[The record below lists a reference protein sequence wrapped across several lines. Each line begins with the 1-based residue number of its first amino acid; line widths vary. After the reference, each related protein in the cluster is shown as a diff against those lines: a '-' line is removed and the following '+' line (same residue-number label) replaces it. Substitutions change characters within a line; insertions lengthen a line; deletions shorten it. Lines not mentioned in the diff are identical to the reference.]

1 MDPHRRRATLAT
13 AAVLATAGVVAVV
26 ASRPASPFTPPLYPG
41 ARAFP
46 PLVWLAGALGLD
58 RLSRDAVGIIGA
70 AALFASAAAFVFALV
85 QAWRGALPTRR
96 VVLVAVIL
104 HVLAVAIP
112 LFLSRDVYSY
122 AIYGRMVSHH
132 GANPYTE
139 IPAAF
144 PTDATYPRVS
154 VDWIDSPSVYGPAFT
169 ATAGGVTALVESP
182 ANIVTGFKVL
192 AAVASLGTVLLV
204 LAAARRLLPER
215 AAFAAVLVGWNPV
228 VVFHGVAGGHN
239 DAILALAVA
248 AAVLAIAARRE
259 LWGTAALALGT
270 LVKVSGAIPLLVAV
284 VAAVLRRPAGERWR
298 AFWLHAGVAAAV
310 SVPFVVPFMQTEDP
324 TLGTL
329 ELTSRQGWLAPS
341 RFVLTIVRGVAR
353 VVGGD
358 VAYDV
363 ASLLVRVAF
372 PLLFGWVL
380 ATLLR
385 HLARDRLSLQP
396 EVVLGAMGWASLISL
411 LVSPVLLPW
420 YAAWVLPLAWFLP
433 NPARG
438 GAVLVSVA
446 LTITEL
452 VAEPTRSPG
461 VWEAMVF
468 GLHWVATPIVLLVL
482 IRLVLDL
489 RRRAALVPAGGPSSP
504 LVVERLDA
512 ESVGGRLPRRAV
524 ASSDQPGGHVSGT
537 TDGDAER
544 HRDRTI
550 EREAESIGHE
560 RRRDAQGRSD

>member
-58 RLSRDAVGIIGA
+58 RLSRDAVGVIGA
-70 AALFASAAAFVFALV
+70 AALFASAAAFLFALV

-132 GANPYTE
+132 GANPYTD
-139 IPAAF
+139 I
-144 PTDATYPRVS
+144 
-154 VDWIDSPSVYGPAFT
+154 
-169 ATAGGVTALVESP
+169 VTA
-182 ANIVTGFKVL
+182 FKVL

-524 ASSDQPGGHVSGT
+524 ASSDQPGGRVSGT